1 MARYTHGHS
10 ESVLRSHTWRTA
22 ENSCAYLL
30 DDLGPGVDLLDV
42 GCGPGTT
49 TTDLALIVA
58 PGRVVGVDTSHD
70 VLLKASELASARGVT
85 NTMFEPADV
94 YALPYGNA
102 SFDVVHAHQ
111 VLQHLDDP
119 VAAIREMRRVLRPHG
134 VLAVRDVDYGGMR
147 WFPRLPGLD
156 EWLDLYQQVSRRNGG
171 EGVDVV
177 LRRRRDPPLVG
188 RRVGRPRAAL
198 AVRRARRGARPGRRR
213 GPRGDGAG
221 VARVGRARGRLVRDG
236 ARRGRRPPLTAA
248 PSGAPRVDGRSHPTR
263 WRSS

>member
-30 DDLGPGVDLLDV
+30 DDLGPGIDLLDV
-42 GCGPGTT
+42 GCGPGTI
-49 TTDLALIVA
+49 TTDLARIVA
-58 PGRVVGVDTSHD
+58 PGRVVGVDTSHE

-119 VAAIREMRRVLRPHG
+119 VAALREMRRVLRPHG

-156 EWLDLYQQVSRRNGG
+156 EWLDLYQQIARRNGG
-171 EGVDVV
+171 EPDAGPRLLGWV
-177 LRRRRDPPLVG
+177 
-188 RRVGRPRAAL
+188 RAAGFTDTTATASTWCYADDETRHWWAGVWADRVQHSRFAEHAEELGL
-198 AVRRARRGARPGRRR
+198 ADASGLEAMADAWREWGEREDGWFAMVHGEVVARR
-213 GPRGDGAG
+213 
-221 VARVGRARGRLVRDG
+221 
-236 ARRGRRPPLTAA
+236 
-248 PSGAPRVDGRSHPTR
+248 
-263 WRSS
+263 